1 MRIINFD
8 NLCALR
14 CIVVGIAHN
23 NYIENKEH
31 YNEYKQIINSRENLK
46 NSRLKPKDWLKYYK
60 SIQQECAR
68 LLKLRKLKNI

>member
-31 YNEYKQIINSRENLK
+31 YNEYKQIINSRKSKKQSIEAQRLAQVSSIINRSNK
-46 NSRLKPKDWLKYYK
+46 NVLD
-60 SIQQECAR
+60 C
-68 LLKLRKLKNI
+68 